1 MALIGSKPP
10 HLKRPGVADVGTVD
24 MQLQRHP
31 SNADIVAYAVLPVGR
46 QTCSN
51 SEGKCEVSHICA
63 RHVQWLFDQMAPSS
77 NRPIAPLD
85 ECDGT
90 AFYPMKQSKNA

>member
-1 MALIGSKPP
+1 MALIGNKPP
-10 HLKRPGVADVGTVD
+10 HLKRPGVADIGTVD

-31 SNADIVAYAVLPVGR
+31 VNSDVVAYAVLPAGR

-51 SEGKCEVSHICA
+51 SDGNCTVSASCA
-63 RHVQWLFDQMAPSS
+63 RHVQWLFDQMTPPG
-77 NRPIAPLD
+77 NRLIKSM
-85 ECDGT
+85 ETCDGT